1 MSLKEEFKHEMK
13 NIMKDVEKEVSKT
26 WKINYKGHSI
36 VIINEI
42 KEEKLIIDGVTV
54 DENKRKS
61 VFSHIV
67 PYSKLSGLLELSDGT
82 KHKVSVKIGGYVK
95 LNCIVKVDKEIIFND
110 SMKLEFNP
118 WEHKEKIVSYI
129 QQQVQEHGK
138 IDDDYLPDEDY
149 VYAEGQL
156 RFAAGFSDQLVDEI
170 PTPFFAKKLVKLFG
184 EQINNP
190 TTKTRK
196 STYESIISDNIASYG
211 NEFIARFQ
219 EAQVDEDLVQK
230 EALWLLEH
238 AAHREVVKFAI
249 IVLGCTNCEKYKD
262 LLFTIGMHEEFTSYV
277 LFALQDGSAQANEEI
292 WQLAKSL
299 QGWGKIAAVEE
310 LEPRTEEIKYWLL
323 TKGCENTI
331 MNEYL
336 ASTCAIKGELDI
348 ALYEEEIS
356 KDLYDGAGV
365 IVEALLSEESPHEG
379 IDDYPYASS
388 VLSRFVHHAY
398 THCKELKDF
407 IPIMEICR
415 FLDQDKEVWEER
427 FNDQWKRYEYD
438 SIKEAIQPL
447 INDSKWS
454 REAAE
459 ALQQGFDYQAFEV
472 ASFYQLD
479 VAMNLFK
486 LLEKFPMD
494 SELYLAIMNTDNLQY
509 ITELCRFA
517 QKNFS
522 LLNLSDDEKVCLQC
536 IVQDLHK
543 FEGIGLPLIEAALE
557 SNNEGLQYHAL
568 VALDA
573 WQLPLAKY
581 PSIKTAVKNIAAVSK
596 DKEHRQLV
604 KQILKND

>member
-36 VIINEI
+36 EIINEI
-42 KEEKLIIDGVTV
+42 KEERLIIDGVTV
-54 DENKRKS
+54 DGNKRKS

-110 SMKLEFNP
+110 SMKLEFIP

-149 VYAEGQL
+149 IYAEGQL
-156 RFAAGFSDQLVDEI
+156 RFAAGFSDQLADDI
-170 PTPFFAKKLVKLFG
+170 PTPFFAKKLVKLFE

-196 STYESIISDNIASYG
+196 ATYESIISDTIASYG
-211 NEFIARFQ
+211 NEFIARFE
-219 EAQVDEDLVQK
+219 EAQLDEALVQK

-249 IVLGCTNCEKYKD
+249 IALGCTNCEKHKD
-262 LLFTIGMHEEFTSYV
+262 LLLTIGMHEEFTSYV
-277 LFALQDGSAQANEEI
+277 LFALKDGSAQANEEI

-299 QGWGKIAAVEE
+299 QGWGKIAAVEQ
-310 LEPRTEEIKYWLL
+310 LEARTEEIKYWLL
-323 TKGCENTI
+323 TKGCKNAI

-336 ASTCAIKGELDI
+336 ASTCATKGDLDI
-348 ALYEEEIS
+348 ALYEETIS
-356 KDLYDGAGV
+356 KDLYDGAG
-365 IVEALLSEESPHEG
+365 IIIEALLNEESPHEG
-379 IDDYPYASS
+379 IDAYPYAGA
-388 VLSRFVHHAY
+388 VLSRFVTHAH

-407 IPIMEICR
+407 IPIMKISR
-415 FLDQDKEVWEER
+415 FLDQEEEVWEER
-427 FNDQWKRYEYD
+427 FHNQWKRHEYD

-472 ASFYQLD
+472 ADFYGLD
-479 VAMNLFK
+479 VISDLFK
-486 LLEKFPMD
+486 LLEKSPLD
-494 SELYLAIMNTDNLQY
+494 SELYLAIMHTNKLQY
-509 ITELCRFA
+509 ITDLCRFA
-517 QKNFS
+517 QENFS
-522 LLNLSDDEKVCLQC
+522 LSNLSDDEQVCLQF
-536 IVQDLHK
+536 IIQDLHK
-543 FEGIGLPLIEAALE
+543 FEGMGLPLIEAALE

-568 VALDA
+568 VALDV
-573 WQLPLAKY
+573 WQLPVANN
-581 PSIKTAVKNIAAVSK
+581 PSLQTTVKNIAAVSK
-596 DKEHRQLV
+596 DKEHRQLA
-604 KQILKND
+604 KKILKNN